1 MVWKLRFNGLSKLS
15 KYARNISKMDT
26 FLRMEKISLVSP
38 SEVHEQAAR
47 EYLQEHIDNGEPH
60 LHGASLFENY
70 NTYSDW
76 LAHLKANSNPKT
88 LEPGWVVSST
98 FFGIRENDGRI
109 IGMIDIRHELNDFL
123 RNYGGNIGYGVRPSE
138 RRKGYATQ
146 MLSLAL
152 EYCRKLGLPEV
163 MVSCDKN
170 NPASRNTILH
180 AGGILEKEV
189 VQEDGSTVQI
199 FWITL

>member
-26 FLRMEKISLVSP
+26 FLRMEKISLASP

-60 LHGASLFENY
+60 LHGASLFEIY
-70 NTYSDW
+70 NTYSEW
-76 LAHLKANSNPKT
+76 LAHLKANSDPKT
-88 LEPGWVVSST
+88 LEPGWGVSST
-98 FFGIRENDGRI
+98 FFGIRENDGRN

-152 EYCRKLGLPEV
+152 EYCRKLDYLKLWSHATKTIRLLATQ
-163 MVSCDKN
+163 SCM
-170 NPASRNTILH
+170 PAVFWKRI
-180 AGGILEKEV
+180 

-199 FWITL
+199 FWIT